1 MDILQSVNLDH
12 ECHFCF
18 HFSAFDEVRKLVADG
33 LYFFHFCEFQEFS

>member
-33 LYFFHFCEFQEFS
+33 LDGSYVGELDQLL